1 MAVMTTL
8 VIIMPVMS
16 TAIMRMRVVSI
27 DRGIDSLF
35 QIGPFNRENDIEI
48 EL

>member
-16 TAIMRMRVVSI
+16 PTIMRMRVVRV

-35 QIGPFNRENDIEI
+35 QIGPFNPKNDIEI

>member
-16 TAIMRMRVVSI
+16 PAIMRMRLVSI

-35 QIGPFNRENDIEI
+35 QVGPFHPENDIEI